1 MDLSLYIQG
10 QTILHKLPA
19 WIKFTTL
26 LVVSMLAYWVKDLTI
41 FTVAF
46 IGAVGLVAYVGLLKK
61 RNRKVIIFPLVMVIL
76 FSIFSAFVVDPHQG
90 LITFF
95 RLSSLVMLAACV
107 TVTTKSDAFM
117 AMIERALL
125 PLSIFP
131 FIKPKAIS
139 LTISLTL
146 RFIPTIFK
154 LGMDIRE
161 AQAARG
167 LQSNPIALIIP
178 LIVLTL
184 KHADDVSDALD
195 ARMIE

>member
-1 MDLSLYIQG
+1 MDFSLYIQG

-19 WIKFTTL
+19 WVKFITL
-26 LVVSMLAYWVKDLTI
+26 LVVSILAYWVEDLAI
-41 FTVAF
+41 FIVAF
-46 IGAVGLVAYVGLLKK
+46 IGAVGLVTYVGIFKK

-76 FSIFSAFVVDPHQG
+76 FSIFSAFVVDIHQG

-167 LQSNPIALIIP
+167 LQSNPIALIVP

>member
-1 MDLSLYIQG
+1 MDLSLYIPG

-19 WIKFTTL
+19 WVKFLVL
-26 LVVSMLAYWVKDLTI
+26 LVVSILAYWVEGLAVFILT
-41 FTVAF
+41 FL
-46 IGAVGLVAYVGLLKK
+46 GALGLVAYVNILKK
-61 RNRKVIIFPLVMVIL
+61 RHRKVIVFPLVMVIL
-76 FSIFSAFVVDPHQG
+76 FSIFSAFVVDPDQG
-90 LITFF
+90 LVTFF

-107 TVTTKSDAFM
+107 TVTTKSDAFI
-117 AMIERALL
+117 AMIERTLL

-167 LQSNPIALIIP
+167 LQSNPIALIVP

>member
-1 MDLSLYIQG
+1 MDLSLYIPG

-19 WIKFTTL
+19 WVKFLVL
-26 LVVSMLAYWVKDLTI
+26 LVVSILAYWVEGLAV
-41 FTVAF
+41 FFLAF
-46 IGAVGLVAYVGLLKK
+46 LGALGLVAYVNILKK
-61 RNRKVIIFPLVMVIL
+61 RHRKVIVFPLVMVIL

-90 LITFF
+90 LVTFF

-107 TVTTKSDAFM
+107 TVTTKSDAFI
-117 AMIERALL
+117 AMIERTLL

-167 LQSNPIALIIP
+167 LQSNPIALIVP